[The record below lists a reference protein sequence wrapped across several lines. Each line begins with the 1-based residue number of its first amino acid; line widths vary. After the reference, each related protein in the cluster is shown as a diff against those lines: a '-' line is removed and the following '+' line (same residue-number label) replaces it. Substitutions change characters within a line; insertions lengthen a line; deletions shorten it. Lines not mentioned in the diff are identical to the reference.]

1 MTRILT
7 LLSICGFEIGLIM
20 VVAAC
25 TALAEDPANTY
36 DIMPPPACFNN
47 KGEMVQFENQTAQ
60 GANAAAGM
68 AKRNAAGVP
77 VIYRFSYE
85 RSPKPL
91 QYFIDLHECAHH
103 QTGDIDRPHP
113 PRNSPAHMM
122 NESIADCIAILR
134 IRNGEKDGKTV
145 MDAAVL
151 ALTADM
157 AEVGFAA
164 TTIESR
170 VSNIKNCFEKQM
182 NASTF
187 LDEIL
192 EYRGLR

>member
-122 NESIADCIAILR
+122 NESIADCIATMR
-134 IRNGEKDGKTV
+134 IRDENQNGASLISGATLALKRAMESVGFPASTIDSRLSNINNCMKKDGSAK
-145 MDAAVL
+145 AFIKAVL
-151 ALTADM
+151 
-157 AEVGFAA
+157 EH
-164 TTIESR
+164 
-170 VSNIKNCFEKQM
+170 
-182 NASTF
+182 
-187 LDEIL
+187 
-192 EYRGLR
+192 RGLI